1 MINVDV
7 LQKAIAAHS
16 GWKARL
22 RTAVNSGK
30 FDFTTDT
37 VKADNQCDFGKWL
50 YGSEPSAAD
59 RQTEHYRTV
68 KQLHAQ
74 FHQEAAKVVE
84 LATSGHKETA
94 ETAIGMGGTYSK
106 ASQALTEAMV
116 KWRESVR

>member
-1 MINVDV
+1 MTNVEA

-22 RTAVNSGK
+22 RTAVSTGK
-30 FDFTTDT
+30 FEIATDT
-37 VKADNQCDFGKWL
+37 VKADNQCEFGKWL
-50 YGSEPSAAD
+50 YGSELSSAEK
-59 RQTEHYRTV
+59 QSEHYRTV

-84 LATSGHKETA
+84 LATSGQKETA
-94 ETAIGMGGTYSK
+94 EKAIALGGSYGK

-116 KWRESVR
+116 KWRESLH